1 MPVINGPR
9 LLTARASSGIGRTTA
24 FEFAKRGAKSA
35 DTARRLKTLRK
46 VSDEI
51 KDAFPEVQAPL
62 SIHYYVLDKKEAF
75 KLK

>member
-1 MPVINGPR
+1 M
-9 LLTARASSGIGRTTA
+9 GRTTV
-24 FEFAKRGAKSA
+24 FEFVKRGAKLSV
-35 DTARRLKTLRK
+35 TARRSKALRK

-62 SIHYYVLDKKEAF
+62 SIHCYVLDRKDVF